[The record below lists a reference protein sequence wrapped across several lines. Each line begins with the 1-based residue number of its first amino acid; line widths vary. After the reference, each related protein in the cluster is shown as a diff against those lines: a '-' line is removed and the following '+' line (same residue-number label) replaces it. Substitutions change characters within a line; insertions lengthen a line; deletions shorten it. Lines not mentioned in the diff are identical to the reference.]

1 MRSKTLTLQGFQPSF
16 QMSSEFGLSQNP
28 LGPLLGR
35 GFAARQ
41 GSKSS
46 QIPDPELTL
55 IMVVELLTPVAIE
68 PLLG

>member
-1 MRSKTLTLQGFQPSF
+1 
-16 QMSSEFGLSQNP
+16 MSSEFGLSQNP